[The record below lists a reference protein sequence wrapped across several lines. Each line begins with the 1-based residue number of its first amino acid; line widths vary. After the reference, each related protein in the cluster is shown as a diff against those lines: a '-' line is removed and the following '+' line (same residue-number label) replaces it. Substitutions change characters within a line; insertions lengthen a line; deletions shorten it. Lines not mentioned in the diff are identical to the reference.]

1 MTADLTGNRTTSIF
15 KALFFCL
22 AFTGLLACLS
32 PLKHL
37 LPLRFERL
45 AYGIIGT
52 IAALVITWLFLRA
65 EKKSFKE
72 AGLHWE
78 AKTLQRF
85 LLGLVIGL
93 CLSTVMVLSLV
104 SLANLKLEPVENGN
118 VAGFLLWSLALVP
131 LAYMEEAAFRAYPF
145 MHLQLATGIWAA
157 QISIAALFALYHVA
171 GGQSWFSACL
181 GPGVWSFVFGLAMIM
196 SRGIALPT
204 GLHLGVNFILAAIGQ
219 QTGFASLW
227 NIQYKPPNLF
237 VGTTIL
243 NLLVN
248 RFIGLGQVEPK
259 NR

>member
-1 MTADLTGNRTTSIF
+1 MTADLTGNRTTSIL

-52 IAALVITWLFLRA
+52 
-65 EKKSFKE
+65 
-72 AGLHWE
+72 
-78 AKTLQRF
+78 
-85 LLGLVIGL
+85 
-93 CLSTVMVLSLV
+93 
-104 SLANLKLEPVENGN
+104 
-118 VAGFLLWSLALVP
+118 
-131 LAYMEEAAFRAYPF
+131 
-145 MHLQLATGIWAA
+145 
-157 QISIAALFALYHVA
+157 IAALFALYHVA

-219 QTGFASLW
+219 HTGFASLW

-243 NLLVN
+243 NLLAN